1 MADELAEVRL
11 WIVKRIADVLVD
23 LADDGEGDVDID
35 DLHDQ
40 LQNVGNLICE
50 ALDLQVVARDGNR
63 ATVEVGD
70 PA

>member
-23 LADDGEGDVDID
+23 LADDGEEDVDFD

-40 LQNVGNLICE
+40 LQNVGNLICD
-50 ALDLQVVARDGNR
+50 ALDLQVVARAGNR